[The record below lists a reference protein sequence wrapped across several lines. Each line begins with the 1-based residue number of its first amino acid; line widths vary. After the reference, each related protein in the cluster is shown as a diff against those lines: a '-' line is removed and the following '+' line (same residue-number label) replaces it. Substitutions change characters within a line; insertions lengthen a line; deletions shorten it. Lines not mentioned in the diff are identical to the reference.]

1 MSKVTIYSPPSAA
14 QVKNCTADFD
24 LRRAPVPI
32 HLVQFD
38 KTIPILA
45 VALYKGGTAYKLPE
59 DAEANVRMGKRN
71 NLYVYN
77 PVLGCNE
84 GRTLVYVA
92 VTPQMTTQD
101 GVFYPILEVL
111 AGGGVAGTSPLQL
124 VIQRNPVQEGDLE
137 DTSEAQ
143 TLADLVSQA
152 AASANAAADSARIVQ
167 ENKDAIQNA
176 NENIEAIKAA
186 PANANAAADS
196 AKEARSWAVG
206 DTASRPGEGMDNAK
220 YYAAL
225 AQQVSQGAVGWYPNY
240 EALYA
245 AHDTGYDGNWAI
257 VGDTDTIWV
266 WDSDTGVWKDTGE
279 SSKFANYY
287 DKTQIDEKFYD
298 KTQIDENFYDKTQ
311 IDEKFY
317 GKTQIDENFYGK
329 TQIDENFYGKTQ
341 IDAKLPKPVTV
352 TVAASAW
359 TSGDYTVS
367 WDDGST
373 TSYTACATATVTGV
387 TADSR
392 IAVSDRTR
400 VTDAVRMVAALE
412 PGAGVVKFY
421 ANSAPTSAAVF
432 VLEVSQ

>member
-1 MSKVTIYSPPSAA
+1 MAIATYSPPDGAI
-14 QVKNCTADFD
+14 VKKARADFD
-24 LRRAPVPI
+24 LRIVQQPV
-32 HLVQFD
+32 HLVQYD
-38 KTIPILA
+38 DTVSVLA
-45 VALYKGGTAYKLPE
+45 VSLYKSGQPWTVPTNA
-59 DAEANVRMGKRN
+59 DVNIRMDKRDGH
-71 NLYVYN
+71 YVYN
-77 PVLGCNE
+77 PALGVNAE
-84 GRTLVYVA
+84 RNVVYLA
-92 VTPQMTTQD
+92 ITRQMTVHE
-101 GVFYPILEVL
+101 GAVYPVLEVL
-111 AGGGVAGTSPLQL
+111 TEDGTASTASLRL
-124 VIQRNPVQEGDLE
+124 DIDRNPVPMTKI
-137 DTSEAQ
+137 TSSDEYKTLREILDEVTKSAQ
-143 TLADLVSQA
+143 
-152 AASANAAADSARIVQ
+152 IVKDNQ
-167 ENKDAIQNA
+167 DAIQSA
-176 NENIEAIKAA
+176 YENLAAIEAA
-186 PANANAAADS
+186 PANATAAAAS

-257 VGDTDTIWV
+257 IGDTDTIWV

-287 DKTQIDEKFYD
+287 DKTQIDA
-298 KTQIDENFYDKTQ
+298 
-311 IDEKFY
+311 
-317 GKTQIDENFYGK
+317 NFYGK
-329 TQIDENFYGKTQ
+329 TQIDANFYDKTK

-359 TSGDYTVS
+359 TTGDCTVS

-373 TSYTACATATVTGV
+373 SSYTTCATVTVAGV

-392 IAVSDRTR
+392 VAVSDRTR

>member
-167 ENKDAIQNA
+167 ANKDAIQNA

-186 PANANAAADS
+186 PANAKAAADS

-257 VGDTDTIWV
+257 IGDTDTIWV

-287 DKTQIDEKFYD
+287 DKTQIDA
-298 KTQIDENFYDKTQ
+298 NFYGKTQ

-317 GKTQIDENFYGK
+317 DK

-359 TSGDYTVS
+359 TTGDYTVS

-373 TSYTACATATVTGV
+373 SNYTTCATVTVAGM
-387 TADSR
+387 TANSR

>member
-186 PANANAAADS
+186 PANAKAAADS

-287 DKTQIDEKFYD
+287 DKTQIDE
-298 KTQIDENFYDKTQ
+298 
-311 IDEKFY
+311 
-317 GKTQIDENFYGK
+317 NFYGK
-329 TQIDENFYGKTQ
+329 TQIDANFYDKTQ
-341 IDAKLPKPVTV
+341 INAKLPKPVTV

-359 TSGDYTVS
+359 TTGDYTVS

-373 TSYTACATATVTGV
+373 TSYTTCASVTVAGV

-400 VTDAVRMVAALE
+400 VTDEVRMVAALE

-421 ANSAPTSAAVF
+421 TNSAPTSAAVF

>member
-1 MSKVTIYSPPSAA
+1 MAVANYSPPAEA
-14 QVKNCTADFD
+14 LIKATRADFD
-24 LRRAPVPI
+24 RRDVVLPV
-32 HLVQFD
+32 HLVQYD
-38 KTIPILA
+38 DTLPVLA
-45 VALYKGGTAYKLPE
+45 VALYKGGQPWTLPTGADVNLRMDKKRRALCLQPRAGREQRPQHSLYGRDCPDDDRLRHVRPSGRGAGGRWCGRYGRPAAGHRQEPGAGWMLESTDEYKT
-59 DAEANVRMGKRN
+59 V
-71 NLYVYN
+71 
-77 PVLGCNE
+77 
-84 GRTLVYVA
+84 
-92 VTPQMTTQD
+92 Q
-101 GVFYPILEVL
+101 VL
-111 AGGGVAGTSPLQL
+111 AAEVA
-124 VIQRNPVQEGDLE
+124 
-137 DTSEAQ
+137 
-143 TLADLVSQA
+143 
-152 AASANAAADSARIVQ
+152 ANAKIVRDN
-167 ENKDAIQNA
+167 EAGIQDVH
-176 NENIEAIKAA
+176 ENIEAIKAA
-186 PANANAAADS
+186 PANATAAAAS

-257 VGDTDTIWV
+257 IGDTDTIWV

-287 DKTQIDEKFYD
+287 DKTQIDA
-298 KTQIDENFYDKTQ
+298 NFYDKT
-311 IDEKFY
+311 K
-317 GKTQIDENFYGK
+317 
-329 TQIDENFYGKTQ
+329 

-359 TSGDYTVS
+359 TTGDYTVS

-373 TSYTACATATVTGV
+373 SSYTTCATVTVAGV

-392 IAVSDRTR
+392 VAVSDRTR

>member
-186 PANANAAADS
+186 PANAKAAAAS

-287 DKTQIDEKFYD
+287 DKTQIDE
-298 KTQIDENFYDKTQ
+298 NFYDKTQ
-311 IDEKFY
+311 IN
-317 GKTQIDENFYGK
+317 ENFY
-329 TQIDENFYGKTQ
+329 DKTQ

-373 TSYTACATATVTGV
+373 SNYTTCATVTVAGV

>member
-1 MSKVTIYSPPSAA
+1 MSKVMIYSPPSAA
-14 QVKNCTADFD
+14 QIKNCTADFD

-32 HLVQFD
+32 NLVQFD

-111 AGGGVAGTSPLQL
+111 ADGGVAGTSPLQL

-167 ENKDAIQNA
+167 ENKDAIQSANA
-176 NENIEAIKAA
+176 NIEAIKAA
-186 PANANAAADS
+186 PANAQAAAAS

-206 DTASRPGEGMDNAK
+206 DTGTRQGEGMDNAK

-266 WDSDTGVWKDTGE
+266 WDSDTGTWRDTGE

-287 DKTQIDEKFYD
+287 DKTQIDTNYYD
-298 KTQIDENFYDKTQ
+298 
-311 IDEKFY
+311 
-317 GKTQIDENFYGK
+317 
-329 TQIDENFYGKTQ
+329 KTQ

-352 TVAASAW
+352 TVVASAW
-359 TSGDYTVS
+359 TTGDYSVA

-373 TSYTACATATVTGV
+373 TSYTACATVNVAGV

-400 VTDAVRMVAALE
+400 VTGAVRMVAALE

-421 ANSAPTSAAVF
+421 ANAAPTSVAVF
-432 VLEVSQ
+432 VLEVSQG

>member
-176 NENIEAIKAA
+176 NENIETIKAA
-186 PANANAAADS
+186 PASATAAAAS

-257 VGDTDTIWV
+257 IGDTDTIWV

-287 DKTQIDEKFYD
+287 DKTQIDE
-298 KTQIDENFYDKTQ
+298 
-311 IDEKFY
+311 
-317 GKTQIDENFYGK
+317 NFYGK
-329 TQIDENFYGKTQ
+329 AQ

-373 TSYTACATATVTGV
+373 TSYTTCATVTVAGV

>member
-186 PANANAAADS
+186 PANAKAAAAS

-287 DKTQIDEKFYD
+287 DKTQIDA
-298 KTQIDENFYDKTQ
+298 
-311 IDEKFY
+311 
-317 GKTQIDENFYGK
+317 NFYGK
-329 TQIDENFYGKTQ
+329 TQIDANFYDKTQ

-352 TVAASAW
+352 TVTVAASAW
-359 TSGDYTVS
+359 TTGDYTVS
-367 WDDGST
+367 WDDGDTS
-373 TSYTACATATVTGV
+373 SYTTCATVTVAGV

-392 IAVSDRTR
+392 VIVSDLTR

-412 PGAGVVKFY
+412 PGAGAVKFY

>member
-1 MSKVTIYSPPSAA
+1 MAAANYSPPETALIKA
-14 QVKNCTADFD
+14 TRADFD
-24 LRRAPVPI
+24 RRDVVQPV
-32 HLVQFD
+32 HLVQYD
-38 KTIPILA
+38 DTLPVLA
-45 VALYKGGTAYKLPE
+45 VTLYKGGQPWTLPTGA
-59 DAEANVRMGKRN
+59 DVNLRMDKKDGH
-71 NLYVYN
+71 YVYN
-77 PVLGCNE
+77 PALGVSSD
-84 GRTLVYVA
+84 RATVYLA
-92 VTPQMTTQD
+92 VTAQMTT
-101 GVFYPILEVL
+101 GYGTFAPVVEVL
-111 AGGGVAGTSPLQL
+111 AGGGVAGMAALRL
-124 VIQRNPVQEGDLE
+124 EIDRNPVQDGMIESTDE
-137 DTSEAQ
+137 YKTVQA
-143 TLADLVSQA
+143 LAAEVA
-152 AASANAAADSARIVQ
+152 ANAKIVRDN
-167 ENKDAIQNA
+167 EAGIQDVHKNV
-176 NENIEAIKAA
+176 EAIKAA
-186 PANANAAADS
+186 PANATAAAAS

-206 DTASRPGEGMDNAK
+206 DTGTRPGEGMDNAK

-266 WDSDTGVWKDTGE
+266 WDSDTGTWRDTGE

-287 DKTQIDEKFYD
+287 D
-298 KTQIDENFYDKTQ
+298 
-311 IDEKFY
+311 
-317 GKTQIDENFYGK
+317 
-329 TQIDENFYGKTQ
+329 KTQ

-359 TSGDYTVS
+359 KTGSYSVT
-367 WDDGST
+367 WDDGTS
-373 TSYTACATATVTGV
+373 TSYTQCATVTVSNV

-432 VLEVSQ
+432 VVEVSQ

>member
-152 AASANAAADSARIVQ
+152 ATSANAAADSARIVQ

-186 PANANAAADS
+186 PANAKAAAAS

-206 DTASRPGEGMDNAK
+206 DTASCPGEGMDNAK

-298 KTQIDENFYDKTQ
+298 KTQIDEKFYGKTQ

-317 GKTQIDENFYGK
+317 GKTQIDEK
-329 TQIDENFYGKTQ
+329 FYGKTQ

-359 TSGDYTVS
+359 TTGDYTVS

>member
-32 HLVQFD
+32 NLVQFD

-111 AGGGVAGTSPLQL
+111 ADGGVAGTSPLQL

-143 TLADLVSQA
+143 TLADLASQA
-152 AASANAAADSARIVQ
+152 AASAAAAADSARIVQ

-176 NENIEAIKAA
+176 NANMEAIKAA
-186 PANANAAADS
+186 PANATAAAAS

-206 DTASRPGEGMDNAK
+206 DTGTRPGEGMDNAK

-266 WDSDTGVWKDTGE
+266 WDSDTGKWHDTYE
-279 SSKFANYY
+279 SSKLANYY
-287 DKTQIDEKFYD
+287 DKTQIDAMLAAMKS
-298 KTQIDENFYDKTQ
+298 
-311 IDEKFY
+311 
-317 GKTQIDENFYGK
+317 
-329 TQIDENFYGKTQ
+329 
-341 IDAKLPKPVTV
+341 KLKTV
-352 TVAASAW
+352 TVPAESW
-359 TSGDYTVS
+359 TAGSYTVA

-373 TSYTACATATVTGV
+373 SSYTACATVTVAGV
-387 TADSR
+387 TADSH

-400 VTDAVRMVAALE
+400 VTDAVRMIAALE

-421 ANSAPTSAAVF
+421 ANAAPTSAAVF
-432 VLEVSQ
+432 VVKVSL

>member
-287 DKTQIDEKFYD
+287 DKTQID
-298 KTQIDENFYDKTQ
+298 
-311 IDEKFY
+311 
-317 GKTQIDENFYGK
+317 
-329 TQIDENFYGKTQ
+329 
-341 IDAKLPKPVTV
+341 AKLPKPVTV

-359 TSGDYTVS
+359 TTGDYTVS

-373 TSYTACATATVTGV
+373 SNYTTCATVTVAGM
-387 TADSR
+387 TANSR

>member
-287 DKTQIDEKFYD
+287 DKTQIDE
-298 KTQIDENFYDKTQ
+298 NFYDKTQ
-311 IDEKFY
+311 IDEK
-317 GKTQIDENFYGK
+317 
-329 TQIDENFYGKTQ
+329 FYGKTQ

-367 WDDGST
+367 WDDGT
-373 TSYTACATATVTGV
+373 HQLEVAQAVTDTKIEELTREV
-387 TADSR
+387 RTHNNFAQR
-392 IAVSDRTR
+392 IPVMEEKIAVANHRID
-400 VTDAVRMVAALE
+400 DLE
-412 PGAGVVKFY
+412 RHEEK
-421 ANSAPTSAAVF
+421 
-432 VLEVSQ
+432 ERKI

>member
-32 HLVQFD
+32 NLVQFD

-84 GRTLVYVA
+84 GRNLVYVA

-111 AGGGVAGTSPLQL
+111 ADGGVAGTSPLQL

-143 TLADLVSQA
+143 TLADLASQA

-167 ENKDAIQNA
+167 ENKDAIQSANA
-176 NENIEAIKAA
+176 NMEAIKAA
-186 PANANAAADS
+186 PANATAAADS

-225 AQQVSQGAVGWYPNY
+225 AQQVSQGAVGFYATY

-266 WDSDTGVWKDTGE
+266 WDSNTGVWKDTGE
-279 SSKFANYY
+279 SSRFANYY
-287 DKTQIDEKFYD
+287 DKTQIDA
-298 KTQIDENFYDKTQ
+298 
-311 IDEKFY
+311 
-317 GKTQIDENFYGK
+317 
-329 TQIDENFYGKTQ
+329 NFYGKTQ

-359 TSGDYTVS
+359 TTGDYSVA
-367 WDDGST
+367 WDDGT
-373 TSYTACATATVTGV
+373 NTSYTQCATVTVAGA

-400 VTDAVRMVAALE
+400 VTDAVRIVAALE

-421 ANSAPTSAAVF
+421 ANAAPTSAAVF

>member
-287 DKTQIDEKFYD
+287 DKTQIDA
-298 KTQIDENFYDKTQ
+298 
-311 IDEKFY
+311 
-317 GKTQIDENFYGK
+317 NFYGK
-329 TQIDENFYGKTQ
+329 TQIDANFYDKTK

-359 TSGDYTVS
+359 TTGDCTVS

-373 TSYTACATATVTGV
+373 SSYTTCATVTVAGV

-392 IAVSDRTR
+392 VAVSDRTR

>member
-32 HLVQFD
+32 NLVQFD

-71 NLYVYN
+71 NLYIYN

-143 TLADLVSQA
+143 TLADLASQA

-167 ENKDAIQNA
+167 ENKDAIQSANA
-176 NENIEAIKAA
+176 NMEAIKAA
-186 PANANAAADS
+186 PANATAAAAS

-206 DTASRPGEGMDNAK
+206 DTGTRPGEGMDNAK
-220 YYAAL
+220 YYASL

-257 VGDTDTIWV
+257 VGNTDTIWV
-266 WDSDTGVWKDTGE
+266 WDSDTGTWRDTGE
-279 SSKFANYY
+279 RSKFANYY
-287 DKTQIDEKFYD
+287 DKTQIDAMLAAMKS
-298 KTQIDENFYDKTQ
+298 
-311 IDEKFY
+311 
-317 GKTQIDENFYGK
+317 
-329 TQIDENFYGKTQ
+329 
-341 IDAKLPKPVTV
+341 KLKTV

-359 TSGDYTVS
+359 TSGDYTVT

-373 TSYTACATATVTGV
+373 SSYTTCATVTVAGV
-387 TADSR
+387 TADSH
-392 IAVSDRTR
+392 ISVSDRTR
-400 VTDAVRMVAALE
+400 VMDAVRMVAALE

-421 ANSAPTSAAVF
+421 ANAAPTSAAVF
-432 VLEVSQ
+432 VLEVSV

>member
-167 ENKDAIQNA
+167 ENKDAIQSANA
-176 NENIEAIKAA
+176 NIEAIKAA
-186 PANANAAADS
+186 PANATAAAAS

-257 VGDTDTIWV
+257 IGDTDTIWV

-287 DKTQIDEKFYD
+287 DKTQIDA
-298 KTQIDENFYDKTQ
+298 
-311 IDEKFY
+311 
-317 GKTQIDENFYGK
+317 NFYGK
-329 TQIDENFYGKTQ
+329 TQIDANFYGKTQ
-341 IDAKLPKPVTV
+341 IDANFYDKTKIDAKLPKPVTV

-359 TSGDYTVS
+359 TTGDYTVS

-373 TSYTACATATVTGV
+373 SSYTTCATVTVAGV

-392 IAVSDRTR
+392 VAVSDRTR

>member
-186 PANANAAADS
+186 LANAKAAAAS

-287 DKTQIDEKFYD
+287 DKTQIDENFYGKAQID
-298 KTQIDENFYDKTQ
+298 ANFYNKTQIDENFYD
-311 IDEKFY
+311 
-317 GKTQIDENFYGK
+317 
-329 TQIDENFYGKTQ
+329 KTQ

-373 TSYTACATATVTGV
+373 TSYTTCATVTVAGV

-412 PGAGVVKFY
+412 PGAGAVKFY
-421 ANSAPTSAAVF
+421 TNAAPTSAAVF

>member
-32 HLVQFD
+32 NLVQFD

-71 NLYVYN
+71 NLYIYN

-111 AGGGVAGTSPLQL
+111 ADGGVAGTSPLQL
-124 VIQRNPVQEGDLE
+124 VIQHNPVQEDDLE

-143 TLADLVSQA
+143 TLADLVGQA

-167 ENKDAIQNA
+167 ENKDAIQSANA
-176 NENIEAIKAA
+176 NIEAIKAA
-186 PANANAAADS
+186 PANAQAAAAS

-206 DTASRPGEGMDNAK
+206 DTGTRQGEGMDNAK

-245 AHDTGYDGNWAI
+245 AHEVGYDGNWAI

-266 WDSDTGVWKDTGE
+266 WDSDTGTWRDTGE

-287 DKTQIDEKFYD
+287 DKTQIDAMLAAMKSKF
-298 KTQIDENFYDKTQ
+298 K
-311 IDEKFY
+311 
-317 GKTQIDENFYGK
+317 
-329 TQIDENFYGKTQ
+329 
-341 IDAKLPKPVTV
+341 TV

-359 TSGDYTVS
+359 TTGDYTVS

-373 TSYTACATATVTGV
+373 SSYNTCATVTVTGI

-392 IAVSDRTR
+392 IVVSDRTR
-400 VTDAVRMVAALE
+400 ATDAVRMVAALE

-421 ANSAPTSAAVF
+421 ANAAPTSAAVF
-432 VLEVSQ
+432 VVEVSV